1 MIDLRL
7 RLVVSLYVFFFE
19 EALSEETSV
28 LEVLQGVKRAILE
41 VRVVNVDKSSNCEY
55 VIEEEHKGE
64 NRDLSSTP
72 QVRVEVVVHLGC

>member
-41 VRVVNVDKSSNCEY
+41 VRMVNVNKSSNREY
-55 VIEEEHKGE
+55 VKEEENKGE
-64 NRDLSSTP
+64 DCNLFSMP
-72 QVRVEVVVHLGC
+72 QVRVEVVVHLGR